1 MFYTNRSF
9 LDNYLGND
17 LAKRYAFWYA
27 RYASSFDGTDCG
39 MWQYTNEGSVPGIGG
54 NVDLDIGYI
63 DYPGIIRRAGLN
75 HLSETAP
82 PPAPPSAPTYITY
95 TIQPG
100 DTLSEIAERFG
111 TTVSSLSA
119 LNGISDPNLIYAGN
133 TLRIPQGGNSASVYY
148 TIQPGDTLSEI
159 AERFGTT
166 VASLSP
172 LNGISDPNLIY
183 AGNTLLISQ

>member
-1 MFYTNRSF
+1 MHS
-9 LDNYLGND
+9 
-17 LAKRYAFWYA
+17 
-27 RYASSFDGTDCG
+27 GTPA
-39 MWQYTNEGSVPGIGG
+39 MRLPSTEQ
-54 NVDLDIGYI
+54 
-63 DYPGIIRRAGLN
+63 
-75 HLSETAP
+75 TAVCDSIQTKEVFP
-82 PPAPPSAPTYITY
+82 VSAEMQTLIS
-95 TIQPG
+95 
-100 DTLSEIAERFG
+100 LSEIAERFG

-119 LNGISDPNLIYAGN
+119 LNGIADPNLIYAGN

-166 VASLSP
+166 VASLSA